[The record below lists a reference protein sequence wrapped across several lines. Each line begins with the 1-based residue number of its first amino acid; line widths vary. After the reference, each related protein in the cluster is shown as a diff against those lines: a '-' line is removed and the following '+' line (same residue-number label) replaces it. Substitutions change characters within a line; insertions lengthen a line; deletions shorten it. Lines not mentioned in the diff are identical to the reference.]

1 VIGFRGMSDITEAY
15 AWVLVGLAVSAIVV
29 GLVAYRKRNA

>member
-15 AWVLVGLAVSAIVV
+15 AWVFVGLATAAIVV